1 MEFSVDLHDIS
12 NNNHQHTRESA
23 WWSSS
28 AKTIE
33 KFRPPAH
40 VDFKV
45 DFGLF
50 ELAVPSVNMGAISS
64 FDLFGL
70 DEMILFSFYAAN
82 VQTYKRVADLGAN
95 IGVHSLIL
103 VKLGFQV
110 DSYEPDPEHTAVA
123 ERLLGQLDES
133 HTPNWHQ
140 VAVVANSNE
149 QSRVEFV
156 RVKGNTTSSHVK
168 GAKASPYGELEIFS
182 VETTS
187 FPKIFMEVDLI
198 KMDVEGLEA
207 DLLESI
213 TSLENSKCDIIL
225 EVGSSENALRVFDL
239 CLKLGFNMFA
249 QKINWRRVLD
259 PSDIPTSYKEGSLFL
274 SGSDQMPW
282 AGEAFPS

>member
-12 NNNHQHTRESA
+12 TNNQHHTRDSDWWISA
-23 WWSSS
+23 SN
-28 AKTIE
+28 AIE
-33 KFRPPAH
+33 KLRPPSG

-50 ELAVPSVNMGAISS
+50 EAAVVNVNMGAISS

-82 VQTYKRVADLGAN
+82 VKRYKRVADLGAN

-103 VKLGFQV
+103 AKLGFQV
-110 DSYEPDPEHTAVA
+110 DSYEPDPEHTDVA
-123 ERLLGQLDES
+123 RVLLGQLDEL
-133 HTPNWHQ
+133 HAPYWHQ
-140 VAVVANSNE
+140 VAVVPNSIE

-168 GAKASPYGELEIFS
+168 GAKASPYGELEILS

-187 FPKIFMEVDLI
+187 FPKVFTEVDLI

-213 TSLENSKCDIIL
+213 TCLENSKCDVIL
-225 EVGSSENALRVFDL
+225 EVGSSENALRVFDH
-239 CLKLGFNMFA
+239 CLKLGLNMFA
-249 QKINWRRVLD
+249 QKINWQRVSD
-259 PSDIPTSYKEGSLFL
+259 SSDIPTSYKEGSLFL
-274 SGSDQMPW
+274 SGSDEMPW
-282 AGEAFPS
+282 N

>member
-1 MEFSVDLHDIS
+1 MNLSIDLHDIS
-12 NNNHQHTRESA
+12 SNNHQHTRESN

-28 AKTIE
+28 ANTIE
-33 KFRPPAH
+33 KFRPPSG

-45 DFGLF
+45 DFGFF
-50 ELAVPSVNMGAISS
+50 EAAVVNLNMGAISS

-82 VQTYKRVADLGAN
+82 VQSYKRVADLGAN

-103 VKLGFQV
+103 AKLGFQV

-123 ERLLGQLDES
+123 RRLLRQLDKS
-133 HTPNWHQ
+133 HAPNWHQ
-140 VAVVANSNE
+140 EAVVPSSNE

-182 VETTS
+182 VATTP
-187 FPKIFMEVDLI
+187 FPKIFKEMDLI

-213 TSLENSKCDIIL
+213 TSLENSKCDLIL
-225 EVGSSENALRVFDL
+225 EVGSSENARRVFDH
-239 CLKLGFNMFA
+239 CIKLGLNMFA
-249 QKINWRRVLD
+249 QKVNWKRVSD
-259 PSDIPTSYKEGSLFL
+259 PSDIPTSYREGSLFL

-282 AGEAFPS
+282 VGVASRS